1 MDEQGKTIIM
11 VTHDKSIAPRFSRI
25 LRIADGKLA
34 DPVEEEE
41 PVPEVETGKKPA
53 KKRRWLW

>member
-1 MDEQGKTIIM
+1 M

-25 LRIADGKLA
+25 LRIVDGTLA
-34 DPVEEEE
+34 DPIEEDES
-41 PVPEVETGKKPA
+41 VPEPEAPFGDDTDKKSK